1 MNGKYGLN
9 KREIADLLRDKDIN
23 PTTQRIE
30 IAHLLF
36 EKPQHLSAEEIRQR
50 MNSEYEKCSQATVYN
65 TLRLF
70 VEKAV
75 VRELIFSSDRIYYD
89 SNIVKHLHF
98 VDVDSGQTLQIIRR
112 DGTTVNLDMSGT
124 KTVQDVIDR
133 INDFEVFDG
142 TTPLADLNL
151 GQGVPVGATTL
162 DITRCD
168 GSVVNVTL
176 DGDETV

>member
-9 KREIADLLRDKDIN
+9 KREIADLLRDRDIN

-70 VEKAV
+70 VEKEV
-75 VRELIFSSDRIYYD
+75 VRELIFSADRIYYD
-89 SNIVKHLHF
+89 SNTDKHHHF
-98 VDVDSGQTLQIIRR
+98 VDVDSGGIHDLPAHMIEAPVLEGSPLEGAEVLETSIIVRGKLNGKGGQLEEMQNNCCRSSQRSTLKSR
-112 DGTTVNLDMSGT
+112 
-124 KTVQDVIDR
+124 K
-133 INDFEVFDG
+133 
-142 TTPLADLNL
+142 LADK
-151 GQGVPVGATTL
+151 QSEA
-162 DITRCD
+162 
-168 GSVVNVTL
+168 
-176 DGDETV
+176 

>member
-9 KREIADLLRDKDIN
+9 KREIADLLREREIN

-70 VEKAV
+70 VEREV

-89 SNIVKHLHF
+89 SNIDQHHHF
-98 VDVDSGQTLQIIRR
+98 VDVDSGHIYDLPSHLMQGPPLEGSPLEGAEVLETSIIVRGR
-112 DGTTVNLDMSGT
+112 
-124 KTVQDVIDR
+124 
-133 INDFEVFDG
+133 
-142 TTPLADLNL
+142 LN
-151 GQGVPVGATTL
+151 G
-162 DITRCD
+162 D
-168 GSVVNVTL
+168 GSALEAMQNNCCRSSQRSTL
-176 DGDETV
+176 KSRKTTEKKTEQ